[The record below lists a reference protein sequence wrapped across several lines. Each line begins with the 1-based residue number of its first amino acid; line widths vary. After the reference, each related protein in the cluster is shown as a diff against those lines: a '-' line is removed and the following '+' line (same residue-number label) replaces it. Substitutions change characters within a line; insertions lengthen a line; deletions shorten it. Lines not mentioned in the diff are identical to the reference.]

1 MLRTINTSLLAF
13 LIAIAICILMVLYL
27 PVGLHNRLLLTVVFV
42 VPIWLAIA
50 LWVTQKNNMKRVL
63 VTQIA
68 SLVVLSLLITLG
80 LLYG

>member
-1 MLRTINTSLLAF
+1 MLRTLNTSLLAF
-13 LIAIAICILMVLYL
+13 LIAIALCILMVLYL

-63 VTQIA
+63 VTQISA
-68 SLVVLSLLITLG
+68 LVVLSILITLG
-80 LLYG
+80 LIYG